1 MVAWKVEG
9 ATSVWHMG
17 VERGVLYQAAQRV
30 LEEGLIIVS
39 AMGEARDASL
49 KAVERVH
56 KAALT
61 FAKHMGEA
69 RDALGAIRVQNMAS
83 NRMVLAIHLQGG
95 KQVYVH
101 FIVG

>member
-1 MVAWKVEG
+1 M
-9 ATSVWHMG
+9 
-17 VERGVLYQAAQRV
+17 

-39 AMGEARDASL
+39 VMGEARDVSS

-69 RDALGAIRVQNMAS
+69 RDALGAILVQNMAS

-95 KQVYVH
+95 KQVCVH